1 MGGYCWTYQHW
12 SPPKLHE
19 LTEPYNQTLLELRM
33 IDLFP
38 TEIIETLR
46 DRFGKKFE
54 GLNEDERVALALA
67 ASEGTVNHA
76 RLCSVSSLHPVNL
89 SREPHFL
96 TQLGMLSSQGSGS
109 EIVYFLTGEE
119 FPTPDD
125 VFRSTPKILK
135 MSPSD
140 LTSKSSAT
148 DQNRDAHGY
157 LHADQ
162 LTNHFC
168 KQIFGALTEQLE
180 YILLYLQFCKLF
192 CSRRHDISK
201 TPPICCPLVL
211 LQCF

>member
-76 RLCSVSSLHPVNL
+76 RLCSVSLLHPVNL
-89 SREPHFL
+89 SRELRFL

-125 VFRSTPKILK
+125 VFRCIS
-135 MSPSD
+135 SD
-140 LTSKSSAT
+140 L
-148 DQNRDAHGY
+148 
-157 LHADQ
+157 
-162 LTNHFC
+162 
-168 KQIFGALTEQLE
+168 I
-180 YILLYLQFCKLF
+180 
-192 CSRRHDISK
+192 
-201 TPPICCPLVL
+201 
-211 LQCF
+211 